1 MKQKANNSIRVV
13 SSNLYT
19 IEVNDKGET
28 ISLDLTDS
36 SLYKKLQSTYLKL
49 TELSKEMQERIKNVE
64 KLDSSKEIVGILS
77 VKEKAQIDLL
87 DEFYKESRITID
99 GFLGEGSCQ
108 KIFGDH
114 NFITMFED
122 LFTALEPCFKEMQKR
137 MSKTEK
143 DIRKKY
149 VSHKGKETK
158 LS

>member
-49 TELSKEMQERIKNVE
+49 TELSKEMQVKIEEVE
-64 KLDSSKEIVGILS
+64 QLDSSKKSDGFLS
-77 VKEKAQIDLL
+77 EKEKAQIDLL
-87 DEFYKESRITID
+87 DLFYQESRITLD
-99 GFLGEGSCQ
+99 GFLGDGACQ
-108 KIFGDH
+108 KIFGNH

-122 LFTALEPCFKEMQKR
+122 LFSALEPCFKDMRKQMKE
-137 MSKTEK
+137 TEK

-149 VSHKGKETK
+149 VSPKGKESK